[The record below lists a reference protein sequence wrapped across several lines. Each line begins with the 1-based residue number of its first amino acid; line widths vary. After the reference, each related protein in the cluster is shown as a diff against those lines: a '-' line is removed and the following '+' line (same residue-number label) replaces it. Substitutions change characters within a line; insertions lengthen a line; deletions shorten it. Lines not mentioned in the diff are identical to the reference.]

1 MCYSLLFEYK
11 KRRTRVQ
18 QVYMVKVKLKEINLS
33 TYPLVLNK
41 YSNRNHIEWNPPK
54 HTQETDNKIGMNE
67 EKSIT

>member
-1 MCYSLLFEYK
+1 
-11 KRRTRVQ
+11 
-18 QVYMVKVKLKEINLS
+18 MVKVKLKEINLS